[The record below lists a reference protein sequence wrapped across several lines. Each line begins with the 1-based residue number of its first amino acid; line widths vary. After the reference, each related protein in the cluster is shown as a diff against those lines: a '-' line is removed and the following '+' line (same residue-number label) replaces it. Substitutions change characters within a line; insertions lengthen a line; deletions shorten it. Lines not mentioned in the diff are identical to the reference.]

1 MGSLAAAL
9 GVEELEGW
17 SLRTQEEE
25 GPAAILVTGI
35 LCH

>member
-25 GPAAILVTGI
+25 APAAIQVTET
-35 LCH
+35 LRH